1 MRIGFVGCGFTAD
14 HYFNGL
20 RRYPNLELVGATD
33 RDQQRA
39 SQFCAYHSVTL
50 CPTLE
55 ALLADPN
62 IEMIVNLT
70 HSSSHFEVSKA
81 CLEAGKHVYTEKPLA
96 TIFSQAQ
103 ALVELAEAK
112 GLYYSSAPC
121 ILLGETAQTVWKALR
136 NSEIGT
142 VRVVYAELDD
152 GPLHLA
158 DPNLWRSESGAP
170 YAYREEFEVGVTV
183 EHAGYYLSWFTAFFG
198 PAKTI
203 TAFSA
208 CVWPDKQMV
217 PNEPLCV
224 TTPDVSVACIT
235 FESGVVVRLTCS
247 LVAPYNHV
255 MKIIG
260 DTGILTV
267 EECWNYS
274 SPVYLDKYSKTRF
287 RAERYPI
294 TKAYPFIRNWLGPH
308 KAYPPV
314 KKSSWKKQQA
324 RFRQDYARGIAE
336 LARAIT
342 EQRPSR
348 MPADYCLHV
357 TELALAIEKATNM
370 PYQVT
375 TTFKPLQPMD
385 EAALKEV
392 IPTKW

>member
-1 MRIGFVGCGFTAD
+1 MRIGFIGCGFTAD

-20 RRYPNLELVGATD
+20 KRYPNLELVAGTD

-39 SQFCAYHSVTL
+39 AKYCAFHSIKHI
-50 CPTLE
+50 PTVDDMV
-55 ALLADPN
+55 ADPS
-62 IEMIVNLT
+62 IEMVVNLT
-70 HSSSHFEVSKA
+70 NSSSHYEVSKK
-81 CLEAGKHVYTEKPLA
+81 CLEAGKHIYTEKPLA
-96 TIFSQAQ
+96 TKFCQSKE
-103 ALVELAEAK
+103 LVELAEAK
-112 GLYYSSAPC
+112 GVYYSAAPC
-121 ILLGETAQTVWKALR
+121 IILGETAQTVWRALR
-136 NSEIGT
+136 NKEVGQ

-158 DPNLWRSESGAP
+158 DPNTWRSESDAP
-170 YAYREEFEVGVTV
+170 YHYREEFEVGVTI

-217 PNEPLCV
+217 PNEPLV
-224 TTPDVSVACIT
+224 VSTPDVSVACIE
-235 FESGVVVRLTCS
+235 FESGVVARLTCS

-274 SPVYLDKYSKTRF
+274 SPVLLDKYGKNRF

-294 TKAYPFIRNWLGPH
+294 TKKYPFIKNWLGPH
-308 KAYPPV
+308 KVYPPV
-314 KKSSWKKQQA
+314 KKYNLKKQLA
-324 RFRQDYARGIAE
+324 RYRQDYVRGIAE
-336 LARAIT
+336 LAHAIT
-342 EQRPSR
+342 EKRPSLL
-348 MPADYCLHV
+348 PLDYCLHV
-357 TELALAIEKATNM
+357 TELAIAIQNADGK

-375 TTFKPLQPMD
+375 TTFKPLEPLDDAQ
-385 EAALKEV
+385 LKKV
-392 IPTKW
+392 LPANW